1 MTKTKKTLG
10 MNWTRYHNL
19 YGVTYKLHEGMRSL
33 GWSAEV
39 IQKYTVDHAHE
50 VNEESAAKHQ
60 HNPPDLPRNDDAKWL
75 SQHPKLP
82 GNGKAPRKT
91 VGTKISEKDYNIRG
105 RCEEAL

>member
-19 YGVTYKLHEGMRSL
+19 NGVTYKLHSGMRGL
-33 GWSAEV
+33 GWSAKV

-50 VNEESAAKHQ
+50 VNEENAAKHW

-75 SQHPKLP
+75 GRHPKLP
-82 GNGKAPRKT
+82 GSGKTP
-91 VGTKISEKDYNIRG
+91 
-105 RCEEAL
+105 